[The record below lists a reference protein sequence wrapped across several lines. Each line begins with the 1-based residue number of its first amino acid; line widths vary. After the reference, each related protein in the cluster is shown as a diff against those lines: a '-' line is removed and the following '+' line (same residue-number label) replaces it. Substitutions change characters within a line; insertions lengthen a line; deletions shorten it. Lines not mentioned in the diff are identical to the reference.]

1 MMRSK
6 PSAYYLIVVANSSSS
21 SSTAKV
27 SPGQA
32 VSREE
37 KKRRE
42 SNESPALFLYHLW
55 TAKTTQRG
63 TQKHNRRTAAGS
75 NGVLRWTGEG
85 GGGSGGQR
93 YERATV
99 TWAAAEAAPLLAP

>member
-37 KKRRE
+37 KRALRE
-42 SNESPALFLYHLW
+42 QRISGVPGPFSSLQSLPPAFVMRSKPSAYYLIAVANSSSSNS
-55 TAKTTQRG
+55 
-63 TQKHNRRTAAGS
+63 
-75 NGVLRWTGEG
+75 
-85 GGGSGGQR
+85 
-93 YERATV
+93 
-99 TWAAAEAAPLLAP
+99 AEKCQPDGL